1 MVSFNDNAAGQ
12 KGREASPLSR
22 KVDAFALNLLHLI
35 RGVRVYPTRHPTLLE
50 VARNVLNSAPLDSM
64 GSLTIGV
71 TSKELIVAGEFVV
84 GKASSLASMLHA
96 RKVLKLLWTKDATLE
111 DVWTFARVMSTPR
124 LEGEELREKLRSEVF
139 TIDIEPLKLAQIHS
153 KITDT
158 IKDLAEDPEQRRR
171 RAWLVLM
178 SHEAPVEQLAS
189 ALASGEFWDAAKDEW
204 TKSGLGD
211 SEGFAQ
217 FLLKLGERLE
227 EALAFLPV
235 GQREEILAYLT
246 QMGKCLAV
254 KDLVRI
260 VGREGQESKRLGLG
274 QTSLLRE
281 IDGERFVNL
290 LAGLAAMGEQG
301 TRKFVEVYRRF
312 APVTQAQDILSMVRS
327 RLSQEKDSGYST
339 DVWKTV
345 ETLILNLTENPF
357 MDAEYSE
364 SLGFLMS
371 PSASMSL
378 DEDTPVLL
386 EAPEQYLDHLFLALG
401 VEDKELFQKKLVDR
415 IKLRTKQLG
424 PLGILGFLRVVD
436 RTLPRLLDANPYFV
450 RDLFEKGLS
459 VLAKT
464 SFAER
469 QALIHFA
476 VNHEKCLLDTALK
489 ALIEEKRISTRYFL
503 VNLLS
508 CFSIAAT
515 PTFVSKSR
523 TGPWFVTRNLA
534 IVLGQQ
540 GFPQVLPHLRS
551 LSNHTHPKVKREAL
565 KALKRVPSSIGNPST
580 EQAGEATTGQ
590 NLKDSAIRQG
600 NHGTGCS

>member
-1 MVSFNDNAAGQ
+1 MVSFNDNVTGQ
-12 KGREASPLSR
+12 KNREASPLSR
-22 KVDAFALNLLHLI
+22 KVEAFALNLLHLI
-35 RGVRVYPTRHPTLLE
+35 RGVRVYPTKHPTLLE
-50 VARNVLNSAPLDSM
+50 VARNALNSAPLDSM
-64 GSLTIGV
+64 GSLAIGV
-71 TSKELIVAGEFVV
+71 TSKELIVSGVFVA

-96 RKVLKLLWTKDATLE
+96 RKVLQLLWTKDATLD
-111 DVWTFARVMSTPR
+111 DVWTFARVMSTPK
-124 LEGEELREKLRSEVF
+124 LEGEELREKLRAEVF
-139 TIDIEPLKLAQIHS
+139 TIDIEPLKLAHIHS

-158 IKDLAEDPEQRRR
+158 IKNPAEDPEQRRR

-189 ALASGEFWDAAKDEW
+189 ALASEEFWDAAKDEW

-227 EALAFLPV
+227 DALAFLPA

-254 KDLVRI
+254 KDLVRV

-274 QTSLLRE
+274 QASLLRE
-281 IDGERFVNL
+281 IDGERFINL

-301 TRKFVEVYRRF
+301 TRRFAEVYRRF
-312 APVTQAQDILSMVRS
+312 APGTQSQDILSMVRS
-327 RLSQEKDSGYST
+327 RLSQDKDSGYPA
-339 DVWKTV
+339 DVWRTV

-364 SLGFLMS
+364 SLEFLMS
-371 PSASMSL
+371 PPASTSL
-378 DEDTPVLL
+378 DEDTSVLL

-401 VEDKELFQKKLVDR
+401 VEEKELFQQKLIDR

-424 PLGILGFLRVVD
+424 PLGVLGFLRVVD
-436 RTLPRLLDANPYFV
+436 RTLPRLLDANPYLV
-450 RDLFEKGLS
+450 RDLFEKGLTA
-459 VLAKT
+459 LAKA
-464 SFAER
+464 SFGER

-489 ALIEEKRISTRYFL
+489 ALVEERKVSTRYFL

-523 TGPWFVTRNLA
+523 TGPWYVTRNLT

-540 GFPQVLPHLRS
+540 GFPQILPHLRS
-551 LSNHTHPKVKREAL
+551 LSIHTHPKVKKEAL
-565 KALKRVPSSIGNPST
+565 KALKRIQSSIGNPST
-580 EQAGEATTGQ
+580 EQAGKATIGQ
-590 NLKDSAIRQG
+590 DPQDSGIR
-600 NHGTGCS
+600 